1 MSTQIQGMSSLVALN
16 AAQVGIGMVQ
26 IAQNSKI
33 ISSLDSLGKAI
44 QVTNDISEKQL
55 SILEIQEARTN
66 QHNHAIE
73 MIFQIN
79 KLIDRLDGVDT
90 TLFEKKICAKI
101 LLEKLEQQSIS
112 SSAIHNSED
121 KISLQKLLDQLDSLS
136 TLDLDAESTDF
147 LTTYENKQKISS
159 FMGFISNRKE
169 IEELKKEKKLMDAV
183 SLPKLE
189 KFVKDN
195 KIGFEAVN
203 QFKINILEA
212 KLFKPEL
219 TLGGASP
226 ASPTWWFIRGIIYA
240 IFTTFIVTGVFVGLG
255 EMVSPQLIEYGSLFT
270 FLFLSFISFLSLF
283 KVGPWHSR
291 YLKRLQTKGDKGALH
306 KKFDAMRKQHLK
318 FKAKEQ
324 TNHNTLNILLKNTPS
339 DADALSFIQ
348 PLFADKEKELKKDI
362 FLGGQINKYIEMKWM
377 EECDKLPSEKMQVLQ
392 SISSLIQPRAVS

>member
-1 MSTQIQGMSSLVALN
+1 M
-16 AAQVGIGMVQ
+16 
-26 IAQNSKI
+26 
-33 ISSLDSLGKAI
+33 
-44 QVTNDISEKQL
+44 
-55 SILEIQEARTN
+55 
-66 QHNHAIE
+66 
-73 MIFQIN
+73 
-79 KLIDRLDGVDT
+79 
-90 TLFEKKICAKI
+90 
-101 LLEKLEQQSIS
+101 
-112 SSAIHNSED
+112 
-121 KISLQKLLDQLDSLS
+121 
-136 TLDLDAESTDF
+136 DAESTDF

-195 KIGFEAVN
+195 KIGFDVVN
-203 QFKINILEA
+203 QFKINILET
-212 KLFKPEL
+212 KLDKPEL
-219 TLGGASP
+219 TLGGGSP
-226 ASPTWWFIRGIIYA
+226 VSSTWWFIRGIIYA
-240 IFTTFIVTGVFVGLG
+240 IFTTFMVTGAFAMLVDLKLEDKAMQQV
-255 EMVSPQLIEYGSLFT
+255 VNYVSLFT

-306 KKFDAMRKQHLK
+306 KKFEAMRKQHLK